1 MRNGSAMTVCTA
13 LALLAVSATGITS
26 EALRDPT
33 RPYSARQVLAA
44 SAPRYKV
51 NAIIVSDERRIAIIN
66 GKRVGVGGRVNDATV
81 VSIAK
86 RELTLDVD
94 GRELTLRL
102 HGGGSSQ

>member
-1 MRNGSAMTVCTA
+1 VRNGPALTVCTA
-13 LALLAVSATGITS
+13 LTLLAIGATGLAS

-33 RPYSARQVLAA
+33 RPYTARQALAA

-66 GKRVGVGGRVNDATV
+66 GKRIGVGGRVNGATV

-94 GRELTLRL
+94 GQELTLRL
-102 HGGGSSQ
+102 NSGGSSQ